1 MQYSELNPQQR
12 LLLGPGPSPVHPRV
26 LRAMSTNVVGHM
38 DPEYFQVMDD
48 CQAML
53 RDLYGTQ
60 NRVTF
65 PVSGTGSAGME
76 TSICNVVEE
85 GDKVIVCIKGYFG
98 ERLADLADRYGAE
111 VIRVEAPWGR
121 TIDPADL
128 KKTLDANPDAA
139 LVAIVHAETS
149 TGVLQPLDEIGRLC
163 KEHGALLLADCVTSL
178 GGVPVKLDEWG
189 VEVAYSCSQKGLSC
203 PPGLAPLSMSE
214 RALGRVRERKGR
226 AKNFY
231 FDVDILSKYWGAERA
246 YHHTAPISMV
256 YAIREGLRII
266 FEEGLSARFAR
277 HVLASGAL
285 QAGLEGLGLSM
296 FAEAGT
302 RNPTLNTV
310 TVPKGVDEAAVR
322 KSLLDEFNIEI
333 AGGLGILAGKIWRI
347 GMLGSGATQ
356 ANVVYFLSALEVIFK
371 RMGYIEQVGGA
382 VSAATRV
389 FAEAEA

>member
-1 MQYSELNPQQR
+1 MQYSELNPHPR

-26 LRAMSTNVVGHM
+26 LKAMNTNVVGHM

-128 KKTLDANPDAA
+128 KKTLDANSDAA

-149 TGVLQPLDEIGRLC
+149 TGVLQPLEEIGRMC
-163 KEHGALLLADCVTSL
+163 KEHDALLLTDCVTSL

-226 AKNFY
+226 VKNFY
-231 FDVDILSKYWGAERA
+231 FDVDILSKYWGAERT

-296 FAEAGT
+296 FAQEGT
-302 RNPTLNTV
+302 RNPALNTV
-310 TVPKGVDEAAVR
+310 TVPEGVDDAAVR
-322 KSLLDEFNIEI
+322 KSLLDEFDIEI
-333 AGGLGILAGKIWRI
+333 AGGLGLLAGKIWRI

-371 RMGYIEQVGGA
+371 RMGYIERVGGA
-382 VSAATRV
+382 VSSATRI

>member
-26 LRAMSTNVVGHM
+26 LKAMSTNVVGHM
-38 DPEYFQVMDD
+38 DPRYFQVMDD

-85 GDKVIVCIKGYFG
+85 GDKVIVCINGYFG

-128 KKTLDANPDAA
+128 KKTLDANLDAA

-149 TGVLQPLDEIGRLC
+149 TGVLQPLEEIGTICR
-163 KEHGALLLADCVTSL
+163 EHGALLLTDCVTSL

-189 VEVAYSCSQKGLSC
+189 VDVAYSCSQKGLSC

-226 AKNFY
+226 VKNFY

-256 YAIREGLRII
+256 YAIREGLRIV
-266 FEEGLSARFAR
+266 FEEGFLARFDR
-277 HVLASGAL
+277 HMLASGAL

-296 FAEAGT
+296 FAQAGI

-310 TVPKGVDEAAVR
+310 TVPEGVDEAAVR

-333 AGGLGILAGKIWRI
+333 AGGLGLLAGKIWRI

-371 RMGYIEQVGGA
+371 RMGYIELVGGA

>member
-1 MQYSELNPQQR
+1 MQNSELNPQQR

-26 LRAMSTNVVGHM
+26 LKAMSTNVVGHM
-38 DPEYFQVMDD
+38 DPGYFQIMDD

-149 TGVLQPLDEIGRLC
+149 TGVLQPLEEIGRMC
-163 KEHGALLLADCVTSL
+163 KEHGALLLTDCVTSL

-189 VEVAYSCSQKGLSC
+189 VEIAYSCSQKGLSC

-214 RALGRVRERKGR
+214 RALGRVHERKGR
-226 AKNFY
+226 VKNFY
-231 FDVDILSKYWGAERA
+231 FDVDILSKYWGSERA

-310 TVPKGVDEAAVR
+310 TVPERVDDAAVR

-333 AGGLGILAGKIWRI
+333 AGGLGLLAGKIWRI

>member
-1 MQYSELNPQQR
+1 MQNSELNPQQR

-26 LRAMSTNVVGHM
+26 LKAMSTNVVGHM
-38 DPEYFQVMDD
+38 DPGYFQIMDD

-149 TGVLQPLDEIGRLC
+149 TGVLQPLEEIGRMC
-163 KEHGALLLADCVTSL
+163 KEHGALLLTDCVTSL

-189 VEVAYSCSQKGLSC
+189 VEIAYSCSQKGLSC

-214 RALGRVRERKGR
+214 RALGRVHERKGR
-226 AKNFY
+226 VKNFY
-231 FDVDILSKYWGAERA
+231 FDVDILSKYWGSERA

-277 HVLASGAL
+277 HVMASGSL

-310 TVPKGVDEAAVR
+310 TVPERVDDAAVR

-333 AGGLGILAGKIWRI
+333 AGGLGLLAGKIWRI

>member
-1 MQYSELNPQQR
+1 MQNSELNPQQR

-26 LRAMSTNVVGHM
+26 LKAMSTNVVGHM
-38 DPEYFQVMDD
+38 DPGYFQIMDD

-149 TGVLQPLDEIGRLC
+149 TGVLQPLEEIGRMC
-163 KEHGALLLADCVTSL
+163 KEHGALLLTDCVTSL

-189 VEVAYSCSQKGLSC
+189 VEIAYSCSQKGLSC

-214 RALGRVRERKGR
+214 RALGRVHERKGR
-226 AKNFY
+226 VKNFY
-231 FDVDILSKYWGAERA
+231 FDVDILSKYWGFERA

-310 TVPKGVDEAAVR
+310 TVPERVDDAAVR

-333 AGGLGILAGKIWRI
+333 AGGLGLLAGKIWRI

>member
-1 MQYSELNPQQR
+1 MQNSELNPQQR

-26 LRAMSTNVVGHM
+26 LKAMSTNVVGHM
-38 DPEYFQVMDD
+38 DPGYFQIMDD

-149 TGVLQPLDEIGRLC
+149 TGALQPLEEIGRMC
-163 KEHGALLLADCVTSL
+163 KEHGALLLTDCVTSL

-189 VEVAYSCSQKGLSC
+189 VEIAYSCSQKGLSC

-214 RALGRVRERKGR
+214 RALGRVHERKGR
-226 AKNFY
+226 VKNFY
-231 FDVDILSKYWGAERA
+231 FDVDILSKYWGSERA

-310 TVPKGVDEAAVR
+310 TVPERVDDAAVR

-333 AGGLGILAGKIWRI
+333 AGGLGLLAGEIWRI